1 MTARANVRVAPSILA
16 ADFASLGA
24 AVRAVERGGADLLH
38 VDVMDGRFVPRI
50 TVGLP
55 VVEALER
62 TAAAPLD
69 VHLMVVEPERHV
81 EAFVAAGAAMVSV
94 HLEASPHLHRTLSTI
109 RALGAAAG
117 VAINPGTPAG
127 ALAAVAGAV
136 DYVVVMS
143 VDPGAAGQPFIP
155 GSVSKVREVR
165 GLLDRAGNRAPV
177 EIDGG
182 VGPANAARVVDAGA
196 EILVAASAIFGT
208 ADPAAATRNL
218 RDRALAGRAAG
229 APAAQN
235 A

>member
-1 MTARANVRVAPSILA
+1 LTAARNVRIAPSILA
-16 ADFASLGA
+16 ADFTALGA

-38 VDVMDGRFVPRI
+38 VDVMDGRFVPNI

-55 VVEALER
+55 VVEALGR
-62 TAAAPLD
+62 ASAAPLD
-69 VHLMVVEPERHV
+69 VHLMVVEPERQAQ
-81 EAFVAAGAAMVSV
+81 AFVEAGAAMVSV

-117 VAINPGTPAG
+117 AAINPGTPAA

-155 GSVSKVREVR
+155 GSASKVRAVR
-165 GLLDRAGNRAPV
+165 ELLDRAGNRAPV
-177 EIDGG
+177 AVDGG
-182 VGPANAARVVDAGA
+182 IGPANAAQVVDAGA
-196 EILVAASAIFGT
+196 EILVAGTSVFGA
-208 ADPAAATRNL
+208 ADPAAAARGL
-218 RDRALAGRAAG
+218 RERALAGVAA
-229 APAAQN
+229 AEN

>member
-1 MTARANVRVAPSILA
+1 MTARPNVRVAPSILA
-16 ADFASLGA
+16 ADFASLGD

-127 ALAAVAGAV
+127 ALAAVAGVV

-155 GSVSKVREVR
+155 GSESKVREVR

-182 VGPANAARVVDAGA
+182 VGPSNAARVVDAGA
-196 EILVAASAIFGT
+196 EILVAASAVFGT

-218 RDRALAGRAAG
+218 RDRALAGLPAG